1 MALHKI
7 MRIVVLIL
15 ALIGI
20 VLLATI
26 LSGNSGTIS
35 TYMSIAY
42 VILAIA
48 VFITLLF
55 AFAQLFTNKDN
66 LKKTLI
72 SVGLFL
78 LVIVISYFLSEGKE
92 VYKQGVLVVSE
103 SGSKWVG
110 TGLRTFYFL
119 VVIAIGLMVFSGV
132 KKLVKN

>member
-20 VLLATI
+20 VLLATV

-48 VFITLLF
+48 VIVTLLF
-55 AFAQLFTNKDN
+55 AFAQLFTNKDT

-78 LVIVISYFLSEGKE
+78 LVILISYFLSEGEE

>member
-7 MRIVVLIL
+7 IRIVVLIL

-26 LSGNSGTIS
+26 LSGNQGTIS
-35 TYMSIAY
+35 TYMTIAY
-42 VILAIA
+42 VVLGIAIL
-48 VFITLLF
+48 FTLLF
-55 AFAQLFTNKDN
+55 SFTQLFTHKDT

-72 SVGLFL
+72 SLGLFV
-78 LVIVISYFLSEGKE
+78 LVIVISYVLSEGVE
-92 VYKQGVLVVSE
+92 VYKDGVLVVSE

-119 VVIAIGLMVFSGV
+119 TFIAIGLMIYSGV
-132 KKLVKN
+132 KKLIKN